1 METTR
6 LPAKIS
12 EKIRTLFSDKYLIIL
27 VAIITFH
34 ITLNIIWQILNT
46 APPTWDSSGH
56 IVLSYIF
63 TDRIP
68 EFFGGHVNL
77 ISLIKVSTYYP
88 PFLHFLGSIV
98 FFVIGRNY
106 EYALMLGTVFFII
119 AQVYLYLIVKEVT
132 RNMKTAVLAVLIFS
146 LFPQVWEQSRQYHL
160 DVPLTALLLGAFYHL
175 IKSRGLID
183 KYHSILFFFLLA
195 FAQLTKWYAFV
206 FLAFPFLYHVFYS
219 PFKAKV
225 LHDRNRWTNM
235 VVGGLIVLLVAAPWY
250 VVNLRTILEN
260 VQVSST
266 ADAGDPSEV
275 LSFESFFHY
284 IKLSTT
290 HQIGIISMLLFI
302 VSVMF
307 LFNQNKKMGR
317 YVLWATLIPYFVLT
331 LIQNKDL
338 RYILPLTP
346 LFAFAIAYFFTMRP
360 TKKLPNIGIGIY
372 LFYLFFYYFFFS
384 FNQYQTLPK
393 PLYFISTLFAGPGY
407 RLTWVAEPYSYAYNG
422 KDWKGEEIIHTIN
435 NLANEE
441 PNIHGKYR
449 VLEVSDNRFYSIA
462 SFDMYLLENRYFEM
476 NLQIPYNRPDPL
488 SDEELTNYLA
498 TMDFAIIPK
507 DPGPPGLRNIAV
519 LRQLV
524 AYFLDGQHPEFE
536 LARSFDVPDGNVL
549 YLFRRSDYL
558 KYNNP
563 ALSQEYLRV
572 YMGNN
577 LILDREL
584 LPRRSFNVSF
594 YKDSGEFVDIN
605 YPEGGGNQ
613 MRLSLEGVS
622 RVKIDLPARE
632 MNIKELHGWRYYDQ
646 HFIRDGKYDE
656 LLRGSYDTYVYY
668 SGRLAPKNVFTPFT
682 AFDGSVEVALGDGVV
697 NVTLADSSDSVY
709 VAYAYNGWR
718 WESAVLN
725 KDKGSVSISL
735 LDLIQI
741 EVTSKKQIIR
751 GFDKMWDFFICYDG
765 NAICFYPLTEIL

>member
-1 METTR
+1 MEI
-6 LPAKIS
+6 AKIPEKLS
-12 EKIRTLFSDKYLIIL
+12 GKIRELFSDKYVVVLTVII
-27 VAIITFH
+27 VFH
-34 ITLNIIWQILNT
+34 FTLNIIWQYVNT
-46 APPTWDSSGH
+46 APPTWDSAGH
-56 IVLSYIF
+56 LVLSYIF

-68 EFFGGHVNL
+68 ELFGGHVNL

-106 EYALMLGTVFFII
+106 EFALMLGTVFFII
-119 AQVYLYLIVKEVT
+119 AQVYLYLLVKEVT
-132 RNMKTAVLAVLIFS
+132 QNKKTAVLAVLIFS

-160 DVPLTALLLGAFYHL
+160 DVPLCALLLGAFYHL

-183 KYHSILFFFLLA
+183 KYHSVLFFLLMA

-219 PFKAKV
+219 PLRAKV

-235 VVGGLIVLLVAAPWY
+235 VVGGLIVLIVAAPWY
-250 VVNLRTILEN
+250 VVNLKTILEN

-284 IKLSTT
+284 I
-290 HQIGIISMLLFI
+290 IGIISMLLFI
-302 VSVMF
+302 FSVMF
-307 LFNQNKKMGR
+307 LFKQNKNMGR
-317 YVLWATLIPYFVLT
+317 YVLWSTLIPYFVLT

-346 LFAFAIAYFFTMRP
+346 LFAFAIACFFTMRG
-360 TKKLPNIGIGIY
+360 TKILPNIGAGIY

-384 FNQYQTLPK
+384 FNQYQVLPK
-393 PLYFISTLFAGPGY
+393 SLYFVSTLFAGPGY
-407 RLTWVAEPYSYAYNG
+407 RLTWVAEPHSYAYNG
-422 KDWKGEEIIHTIN
+422 KDWKGETIIQTVN
-435 NLANEE
+435 KLANDE

-476 NLQIPYNRPDPL
+476 NLQIPYNRPDAM
-488 SDEELTNYLA
+488 SDEELANYLA

-524 AYFLDGQHPEFE
+524 SYFLDGQHPEFE
-536 LARSFDVPDGNVL
+536 LAQSFDLPDGNVL

-563 ALSQEYLRV
+563 ALSQEHLRI

-584 LPRRSFNVSF
+584 LPRRSFNVRF
-594 YKDSGEFVDIN
+594 YRDNGEFVDIN

-613 MRLSLEGVS
+613 MRLSLDGVS
-622 RVKIDLPARE
+622 RVKIELPARE

-646 HFIRDGKYDE
+646 HFIRDSKYNE
-656 LLRGSYDTYVYY
+656 LISGSYDTFVYF
-668 SGRLAPKNVFTPFT
+668 SGRLAPKNVFTAFT
-682 AFDGSVEVALGDGVV
+682 DFTGSVEVAMGDGVV
-697 NVTLADSSDSVY
+697 NVSLSDASDSSY

-718 WESAVLN
+718 WESVVLN
-725 KDKGSVSISL
+725 KDKSSVSIPL
-735 LDLIQI
+735 KDLIQI
-741 EVTSKKQIIR
+741 EVTSKRQIIR

-765 NAICFYPLTEIL
+765 NAVCFYPLAEIL